1 MTRLV
6 LLGATGSIG
15 TQTLDVAKRLDI
27 TPLALASGSGTPEFV
42 ATAHRYRDS
51 MLAVAHPIDMSG
63 LRSEFGDR
71 ISFGPDAVMA
81 LAALPDAVV
90 INGVVGF
97 AGLDATLAALE
108 AGNRLGLANKESM
121 VTAGAFVREALQRG
135 GGTLIPVDSE
145 HSALFQCLE
154 GEPRPAVRN
163 LILTASGG
171 PFRGKSRD
179 MLSSVTPE
187 EALQHPTWNM
197 GARVTIDSAT
207 LANKGLEVIEAH
219 YLFDVAY
226 DQIQVV
232 VHPTSIVHSVVEFVD
247 GSLLAHMGEADM
259 RIPIQYAI
267 TYPDRAQ
274 GAGEFSIAGR
284 TLEFEEPDTEVFRA
298 LALAYEAGR
307 AGGPAPCVFNAADEV
322 AVAAFLAGQIPF
334 LGIPEVLERTLA
346 KFDGRQVESVADV
359 KEVDAEARALATD
372 AVRALSR

>member
-51 MLAVAHPIDMSG
+51 MLAVANPIDMSG
-63 LRSEFGDR
+63 LRSEFGSR

-307 AGGPAPCVFNAADEV
+307 VGGPAPCVFNAADEV

-334 LGIPEVLERTLA
+334 LAIPEVLERTLA

>member
-15 TQTLDVAKRLDI
+15 AQTLDVAGRLDI
-27 TPLALASGSGTPEFV
+27 RPLALASSSGTKRFV
-42 ATAHRYRDS
+42 EIAHKYDEA
-51 MLAVAHPIDMSG
+51 MLAVADPIDMAG
-63 LRSEFGDR
+63 LRQEFGTR
-71 ISFGPDAVMA
+71 ISFGPDAVIA

-108 AGNRLGLANKESM
+108 VGNRLGLANKESM
-121 VTAGAFVREALQRG
+121 VTAGPFVREALQRG

-207 LANKGLEVIEAH
+207 LANKGLEVMEAH

-232 VHPTSIVHSVVEFVD
+232 VHPTSIVHSLVEFVD
-247 GSLLAHMGEADM
+247 GSLLAHMGEPDM

-267 TYPDRAQ
+267 TYPDRAE

-307 AGGPAPCVFNAADEV
+307 VGGPAPCVFNAADEV

-334 LGIPEVLERTLA
+334 LAIPEVLERTLS

-359 KEVDAEARALATD
+359 KEVDAEARALAAD

>member
-1 MTRLV
+1 M
-6 LLGATGSIG
+6 
-15 TQTLDVAKRLDI
+15 D
-27 TPLALASGSGTPEFV
+27 
-42 ATAHRYRDS
+42 
-51 MLAVAHPIDMSG
+51 G
-63 LRSEFGDR
+63 LRREFGNR
-71 ISFGPDAVMA
+71 ISFGPDSLIE
-81 LAALPDAVV
+81 LAALPNAVV

-97 AGLDATLAALE
+97 AGLDATLAALD

-121 VTAGAFVREALQRG
+121 VTAGAFVRQALQRG

-154 GEPRPAVRN
+154 GEPRAAVRN

-179 MLSSVTPE
+179 MLSSVTPD
-187 EALQHPTWNM
+187 EALRHPTWNM

-226 DQIQVV
+226 DQIRVV
-232 VHPTSIVHSVVEFVD
+232 VHPTSIVHSLVEFVD
-247 GSLLAHMGEADM
+247 GSLLAHMGEPDM

-267 TYPDRAQ
+267 TYPDRAE
-274 GAGEFSIAGR
+274 GTSDFSIAGR
-284 TLEFEEPDTEVFRA
+284 TFEFEEPDMEVFKA

-307 AGGPAPCVFNAADEV
+307 AGGPAPCAFNAADEI

-334 LGIPEVLERTLA
+334 LAIPEVLEKTLA
-346 KFDGRQVESVADV
+346 QFDGRQVESVAHV
-359 KEVDAEARALATD
+359 KEVDAEARSLATKT
-372 AVRALSR
+372 VFALSR

>member
-6 LLGATGSIG
+6 LLGATGSVG
-15 TQTLDVAKRLDI
+15 TQTLDVAKRLGI
-27 TPLALASGSGTPEFV
+27 TPVALASGSGTPEFV

-51 MLAVAHPIDMSG
+51 MLAVASPIDMSG
-63 LRSEFGDR
+63 LRSEFGSR

-171 PFRGKSRD
+171 PFRGKSRGT
-179 MLSSVTPE
+179 LSSVTPE

-322 AVAAFLAGQIPF
+322 AVAAFLTGQIPF
-334 LGIPEVLERTLA
+334 LAIPEVLERTLA

>member
-15 TQTLDVAKRLDI
+15 TQTLDVAKRLNI

-42 ATAHRYRDS
+42 ATAHRYRDA
-51 MLAVAHPIDMSG
+51 MLAVANPIDMGG

-81 LAALPDAVV
+81 LAALPDTVV

-121 VTAGAFVREALQRG
+121 VTAGPFVREALQRG

-232 VHPTSIVHSVVEFVD
+232 VHPTSIVHSLVEFVD
-247 GSLLAHMGEADM
+247 GSLLAHMGEPDM

-267 TYPDRAQ
+267 TYPDRAE
-274 GAGEFSIAGR
+274 GAGAFSIAGR
-284 TLEFEEPDTEVFRA
+284 TLAFEEPDTEVFRA

-307 AGGPAPCVFNAADEV
+307 VGGPAPCVFNAADEV

-334 LGIPEVLERTLA
+334 LAIPEVLERTLS

-359 KEVDAEARALATD
+359 KEVDAEARALAAD
-372 AVRALSR
+372 AVRVLSR

>member
-1 MTRLV
+1 
-6 LLGATGSIG
+6 
-15 TQTLDVAKRLDI
+15 
-27 TPLALASGSGTPEFV
+27 
-42 ATAHRYRDS
+42 
-51 MLAVAHPIDMSG
+51 
-63 LRSEFGDR
+63 
-71 ISFGPDAVMA
+71 MA

-307 AGGPAPCVFNAADEV
+307 VGGPAPCVFNAADEV